1 MGGATR
7 HGHGKHARSRR
18 RTRGRAT
25 LVVLSG
31 LGSAVVLI
39 GAAIG
44 VAEAG
49 SSALASGSA
58 AHPDDGSPTAA
69 GSAPGRLAL
78 MAHSAGQA
86 LGTVAASTVA
96 AGTTGA
102 SGDAPGQPTLTPA
115 QRLACPVTAVACVD
129 LTAHVTWLQTDGK
142 VTFGPVRMEP
152 GRPGTANATPAG
164 KFRVQW
170 KAGPGFVS
178 DEYDEAM
185 PWATF
190 FAPGGIAFHG
200 GSLTKWSHG
209 CVHLTTPNAEYYH
222 DHLPIGA
229 EVVVF

>member
-1 MGGATR
+1 
-7 HGHGKHARSRR
+7 
-18 RTRGRAT
+18 
-25 LVVLSG
+25 VVLSG
-31 LGSAVVLI
+31 LASAVVLI

-44 VAEAG
+44 VAETG
-49 SSALASGSA
+49 SSASASGSG
-58 AHPDDGSPTAA
+58 AHPDDGAATAA
-69 GSAPGRLAL
+69 GSAGDRLAL

-86 LGTVAASTVA
+86 LGTVAAGTANASGVANASGAANTSGTV
-96 AGTTGA
+96 GA
-102 SGDAPGQPTLTPA
+102 SGDAPGQSTLTPA
-115 QRLACPVTAVACVD
+115 QRLACTVAAVACVD

-209 CVHLTTPNAEYYH
+209 CVHLTTPNAEFYH
-222 DHLPIGA
+222 DHLPVGA